1 MKDMEKRK
9 IYDTGAVKPPP
20 GGWYQVSFLLC
31 DLLMN
36 NTNFLPR
43 ILTRRYSKMFK
54 PGAGYEAG
62 A

>member
-1 MKDMEKRK
+1 MEKRK

-20 GGWYQVSFLLC
+20 GGWYQVGLLVY

-43 ILTRRYSKMFK
+43 ILTRRYAKMFK
-54 PGAGYEAG
+54 PGAL
-62 A
+62 